1 MEIRATPE
9 ATNRTSSR
17 AEIQSNDRRTRSDF
31 AAETADTPGE
41 EEAVDGGKPKALY

>member
-9 ATNRTSSR
+9 ATNSTSSR

-31 AAETADTPGE
+31 AAETPDTPGE
-41 EEAVDGGKPKALY
+41 EEAVDVGKPKALY